1 MVIIGEIL
9 FGVARMEVYLNGN
22 LYLKTPV
29 TSYKGDIKN
38 IAVLARVFKGKP
50 INIDSQGYD

>member
-1 MVIIGEIL
+1 
-9 FGVARMEVYLNGN
+9 MEVYLNGN